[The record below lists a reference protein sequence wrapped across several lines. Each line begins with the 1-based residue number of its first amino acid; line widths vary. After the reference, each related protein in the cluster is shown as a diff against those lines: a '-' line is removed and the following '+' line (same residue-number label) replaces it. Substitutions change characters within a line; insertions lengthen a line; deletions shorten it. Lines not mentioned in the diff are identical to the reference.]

1 MNSTV
6 QPQKTDLQG
15 RKVLIVDD
23 DRLNLRILSRI
34 LKPEGLIVE
43 QGYSGEDALALY
55 ASFSPDLVLLD
66 VIMPGISGFE
76 TCRTLKARY
85 GDDMAPVIFITAKAE
100 SDDVV
105 EGLAAGGVDYLPKPF
120 RGREALARLRVH
132 LQNRIL
138 NEEQRKLVTQLSSAN
153 SAKNK
158 LLGMVAHDLRNP
170 LATVRGLA
178 EFLRDD
184 GQAGKLTLDQI
195 DLVENIYSVSQS
207 MLEMVNEL
215 LDTSV
220 IEAGELKIHPQP
232 VSLAGLLERSVTLN
246 NINAAKKG
254 SRIHLQTVDLPA
266 QLNVDGPKIKQVVD
280 NLITNA
286 IKFSPPNSSVR
297 VEASQTPTDC
307 TIAVLDDGP
316 GIPENEKHKL
326 FKDFGRT
333 SVTPTAGEKS
343 TGLGLAICRKI
354 VEAHGGSIRA
364 DNRPGGG
371 CTFLFSLP
379 LSA

>member
-1 MNSTV
+1 MNS
-6 QPQKTDLQG
+6 PIEPKKPDLQG

-34 LKPEGLIVE
+34 LKPEGLVIE
-43 QGYSGEDALALY
+43 QCFSGEDALTLY

-76 TCRTLKARY
+76 TCRELKARY
-85 GDDMAPVIFITAKAE
+85 GDDLAPVIFITAKAE
-100 SDDVV
+100 SEDVV

-120 RGREALARLRVH
+120 GGREAIARLRVH

-138 NEEQRKLVTQLSSAN
+138 NEEQKKLVNQLSSAN

-184 GQAGKLTLDQI
+184 GRDGKLTADQI

-215 LDTSV
+215 LDASV
-220 IEAGELKIHPQP
+220 IEAGELKVHPKQ
-232 VSLAGLLERSVTLN
+232 VNLAQVLERSVTLN

-254 SRIHLQTVDLPA
+254 SHIVLKSVDLPGE
-266 QLNVDGPKIKQVVD
+266 LLIDGPKIKQVVD

-286 IKFSPPNSSVR
+286 IKFSPPNSSVT
-297 VEASQTPTDC
+297 VEASQTSQDC
-307 TIAVLDDGP
+307 TVSVLDNGP

-326 FKDFGRT
+326 FQDFSRT
-333 SVTPTAGEKS
+333 SVVPTAGEKS

-354 VEAHGGSIRA
+354 IEAHGGTIRA

-371 CTFLFSLP
+371 CTFMFSIP
-379 LSA
+379 QPT